1 MSAVPVEASNRRFN
15 GAGWGQQEIVL
26 LILMIFVGLLVLG
39 PILILLRTSFA
50 PSGTMPLETWRFSLE
65 HYIALA
71 TSSSTWRLV
80 FNTVIYALAS
90 MGIGVA
96 IATAISWFTER
107 TDMPGRVVVRSL
119 MFSWMAVPA
128 LVVGFGWILLINPGN
143 GALNVLFR
151 ELGGSGV
158 LFQL

>member
-107 TDMPGRVVVRSL
+107 TDMPGAAALSIML
-119 MFSWMAVPA
+119 M
-128 LVVGFGWILLINPGN
+128 
-143 GALNVLFR
+143 GALLVI
-151 ELGGSGV
+151 V
-158 LFQL
+158 VPFQIYTARRLEQN